1 MHVTQATKAL
11 YANCHLSIWCDRQQL
26 PQASFQH
33 RHDHPTQA
41 SPINVTVLYLQEGG
55 MSPETVQTSELSVDC
70 FTTKLYLDCHN
81 DGVWG
86 IRPAKVCE
94 ASKLQSL
101 FGASRLKASKPQSCK
116 ASLAPHDSKPQSCKA
131 SLAPHA
137 SKPQSCK
144 ASLALHA
151 SKPQS
156 CKASFALH
164 ASKPQSCKDAWMLW
178 RFGALALWRLAAL

>member
-1 MHVTQATKAL
+1 MDFASVFAKHDVAWLYVTVQQRFVMHVTQATKAL

-81 DGVWG
+81 DT
-86 IRPAKVCE
+86 RPAVC
-94 ASKLQSL
+94 
-101 FGASRLKASKPQSCK
+101 RLVNYTIGSSATL
-116 ASLAPHDSKPQSCKA
+116 LANRVLLVLSDPSST
-131 SLAPHA
+131 
-137 SKPQSCK
+137 
-144 ASLALHA
+144 
-151 SKPQS
+151 
-156 CKASFALH
+156 
-164 ASKPQSCKDAWMLW
+164 
-178 RFGALALWRLAAL
+178 